1 MTSQKT
7 KRSPS
12 VIWNGCFLSLHIF
25 TTQLTRT
32 SWNSLQFAVSEEV
45 NSPASHV
52 FAVWRHYST
61 VTLTMIDVRQ
71 RHPKERASHHWLS
84 IDLKDKP
91 TEACFKNSSLSS
103 LGKQKELR
111 RFQSKVGN
119 LHPFI
124 SLTKTSLTKPTHVLP
139 SSQKQEEKKNHMGS
153 IWHSKHPKASTE
165 RQITPLSPSDL
176 SDFTER
182 QHKAEVCAR
191 MWKIPRE
198 VGKVRPGWAKVLS
211 VPPSAGLIR
220 R

>member
-1 MTSQKT
+1 M
-7 KRSPS
+7 
-12 VIWNGCFLSLHIF
+12 
-25 TTQLTRT
+25 RT

-71 RHPKERASHHWLS
+71 RHPKERASHHRLS
-84 IDLKDKP
+84 IHLKDKP

-139 SSQKQEEKKNHMGS
+139 SSQKKEKKKSHGK
-153 IWHSKHPKASTE
+153 HLTLQTSKGKNRETDH
-165 RQITPLSPSDL
+165 PLSPSDL

>member
-1 MTSQKT
+1 MYAQEKLYFVERTFLTSQKT

-25 TTQLTRT
+25 MTQLTQT
-32 SWNSLQFAVSEEV
+32 SWDSLQFAVSEEV

-52 FAVWRHYST
+52 FAVWRHYSA

-84 IDLKDKP
+84 IHLKDKP

-103 LGKQKELR
+103 LEKQKELWW
-111 RFQSKVGN
+111 FQSKVGN

-139 SSQKQEEKKNHMGS
+139 SSQKQEEKK
-153 IWHSKHPKASTE
+153 ITWEASDTPNIQ
-165 RQITPLSPSDL
+165 RQVQRDRSPLYH
-176 SDFTER
+176 R
-182 QHKAEVCAR
+182 QTWVISQNVNTKRRSVLGC
-191 MWKIPRE
+191 
-198 VGKVRPGWAKVLS
+198 GKSRGK
-211 VPPSAGLIR
+211 
-220 R
+220 